1 MGIKNCLILFIVF
14 TLGIFS
20 FFPSVCADDVN
31 VNIHML
37 GEDARTRFDNPV
49 IVAGIW
55 HYINIT
61 LNDQVS
67 TDLTLKFYK
76 GDSIPAKGLRDET
89 NYYEWKYNAN
99 NQVWTDEN
107 EYGGN
112 SYINDMNCQKTSN
125 TYSFCVGVA
134 DTLSSITGQ
143 YENWTLDIYKD
154 GGMLYSEKVLLEKPI
169 IGPAKYH
176 ADVIKFYVEPFTELD
191 VEGDDY
197 IIVENV
203 GNVPLEI
210 NIDYKTFN
218 DLFEVTNS
226 SKKLSPH
233 GTFNLYFTL
242 HSESWKPGIL
252 KISGTNAVIAS
263 IPNYLIVITAP
274 ITFNV
279 SQIINAAN
287 LEVYVGH
294 SNYIIQ
300 ELPGTNIV
308 FQYEKELEMNEG
320 QIRDINVYISG
331 EGNVTLDIRGDEE
344 NLQILKV
351 TSEDKEGSPLTITST
366 NTSENT
372 VTIRVEALKENKVGI
387 ITYNLM
393 VDGEIQTFSTK
404 ISIGPPLSQQE
415 TSGVNLPSTA
425 IVVALCIIFVIV
437 YISYTQIRHKRR

>member
-1 MGIKNCLILFIVF
+1 
-14 TLGIFS
+14 
-20 FFPSVCADDVN
+20 
-31 VNIHML
+31 
-37 GEDARTRFDNPV
+37 
-49 IVAGIW
+49 
-55 HYINIT
+55 
-61 LNDQVS
+61 
-67 TDLTLKFYK
+67 
-76 GDSIPAKGLRDET
+76 
-89 NYYEWKYNAN
+89 
-99 NQVWTDEN
+99 
-107 EYGGN
+107 
-112 SYINDMNCQKTSN
+112 MNCQKTGN

-134 DTLSSITGQ
+134 DTLSSTDQ

-154 GGMLYSEKVLLEKPI
+154 GGMLYSERVVLEKPI

-191 VEGDDY
+191 IEGDDY
-197 IIVENV
+197 FIVENV

-210 NIDYKTFN
+210 NIDYKTYN
-218 DLFEVTNS
+218 DLFGVTNS
-226 SKKLSPH
+226 SKKLSPY

-263 IPNYLIVITAP
+263 IPSYLIVITAP

-351 TSEDKEGSPLTITST
+351 TSEDKEGSPLTIIST

>member
-20 FFPSVCADDVN
+20 FFPSVYADDVN

-125 TYSFCVGVA
+125 TYSFYVGVA
-134 DTLSSITGQ
+134 DTLSSITDQ
-143 YENWTLDIYKD
+143 NENWTLDIYKD
-154 GGMLYSEKVLLEKPI
+154 GGMLYSEKVVLEKPI

-197 IIVENV
+197 FIVENV

-226 SKKLSPH
+226 SKKLSPY

-252 KISGTNAVIAS
+252 KILGTNAVIAS

>member
-20 FFPSVCADDVN
+20 FFPSVYADDVN

-125 TYSFCVGVA
+125 TYSFYVGVA
-134 DTLSSITGQ
+134 DTLSSITDQ
-143 YENWTLDIYKD
+143 NENWTLDIYKD
-154 GGMLYSEKVLLEKPI
+154 GGMLYSEKVVLEKPI

-197 IIVENV
+197 FIVENV

-226 SKKLSPH
+226 SKKLSPY

-263 IPNYLIVITAP
+263 IPSYLTVITAP

>member
-1 MGIKNCLILFIVF
+1 MGNTNCLIFFILFA
-14 TLGIFS
+14 LGIFS
-20 FFPSVCADDVN
+20 FFPSVFADEVD
-31 VNIHML
+31 VNIHMI
-37 GEDARTRFDNPV
+37 GEDARTRFGNPV

-61 LNDQVS
+61 PDDQVS
-67 TDLTLKFYK
+67 SDLTLIFYK
-76 GDSIPAKGLRDET
+76 GDSIHSIGQRDES
-89 NYYEWKYNAN
+89 NYYEWKYNAI
-99 NQVWTDEN
+99 NQEWTDEN

-112 SYINDMNCQKTSN
+112 SYINDRNCQKTSN
-125 TYSFCVGVA
+125 TYSFCVGVT
-134 DTLSSITGQ
+134 DTLSSVTDH

-154 GGMLYSEKVLLEKPI
+154 GGILYSENIVLEKPKV
-169 IGPAKYH
+169 GPAKYH
-176 ADVIKFYVEPFTELD
+176 ADLIRFNVEPFIEMD

-197 IIVENV
+197 FIVENV

-210 NIDYKTFN
+210 NIDYKAFN
-218 DLFEVTNS
+218 DILTIANS
-226 SKKLSPH
+226 SKKLSPYN
-233 GTFNLYFTL
+233 TLNFYVSL

-252 KISGTNAVIAS
+252 KISGTNSVVAS
-263 IPNYLIVITAP
+263 IPSYLIIITAP

-279 SQIINAAN
+279 SQVINSAN

-331 EGNVTLDIRGDEE
+331 EGNVTLDILGDEE
-344 NLQILKV
+344 NIQILKV
-351 TSEDKEGSPLTITST
+351 TSKDQEGTPLIITST
-366 NTSENT
+366 NTSEYP
-372 VTIRVEALKENKVGI
+372 VTIRLEALKENKIGI

-393 VDGEIQTFSTK
+393 IDGEISTFSTK
-404 ISIGPPLSQQE
+404 INIGPPFSHQE
-415 TSGVNLPSTA
+415 TSEGNLPSTT

-437 YISYTQIRHKRR
+437 YISYTRIRYRRR